1 MKKILFVLFAAVMLI
16 SCGGNGNEAASA
28 DMSDSAS
35 LAAQQL
41 QEQAMRDSIEAAQ
54 RDSIAN
60 AEKEQKAKEEAA
72 KVKRKMKPAYYKA
85 TGEATLYSGPGEE
98 NSVVRSLKSGTVVT
112 LDRVKGVWCHVRVGQ
127 DGPSGWV
134 NYKDLKYYM
143 PFEEYD

>member
-1 MKKILFVLFAAVMLI
+1 MKKFLYILFAAMMLI
-16 SCGGNGNEAASA
+16 SCGGNGNEVVSA
-28 DMSDSAS
+28 DMADSAS
-35 LAAQQL
+35 VAAQRL
-41 QEQAMRDSIEAAQ
+41 QEQTMHDSIEASQ

-60 AEKEQKAKEEAA
+60 AEKEQKAKEEA
-72 KVKRKMKPAYYKA
+72 KVKKKMKPAYYKA
-85 TGEATLYSGPGEE
+85 TGEATLYSGPGED

-112 LDRVKGVWCHVRVGQ
+112 LDRVKGVWCHVRAGQ